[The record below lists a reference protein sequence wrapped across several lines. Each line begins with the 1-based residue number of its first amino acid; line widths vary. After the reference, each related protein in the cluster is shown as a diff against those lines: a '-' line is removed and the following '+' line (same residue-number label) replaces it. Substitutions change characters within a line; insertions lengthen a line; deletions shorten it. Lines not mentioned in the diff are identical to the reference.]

1 MRLNIVGFLLCIWPR
16 KVLLGTYDEE
26 NGPRFIQYVTLQDPQ
41 NSIFFSAPESI
52 TWSGRT
58 WRPAR
63 LKAQPQ
69 PRKFSIYM
77 CAHAPTTPAWKT
89 IVVVSTTV
97 VIVVSSISRE
107 VFELQQSPRATLV
120 RTAARIFNWGCRSC
134 RAEAAAAR
142 LQKYY
147 YSLLLLYYLHRY
159 RVCFASVAAAVSSK
173 TV

>member
-1 MRLNIVGFLLCIWPR
+1 MMKMGLDLSNMSHCKIRKIVYSFPHQNLLHGAVGHGGLLVWKHSLSLGNFLYIRAHTL
-16 KVLLGTYDEE
+16 LLGK
-26 NGPRFIQYVTLQDPQ
+26 RSSSSSSVQH
-41 NSIFFSAPESI
+41 
-52 TWSGRT
+52 
-58 WRPAR
+58 
-63 LKAQPQ
+63 
-69 PRKFSIYM
+69 
-77 CAHAPTTPAWKT
+77 C
-89 IVVVSTTV
+89 
-97 VIVVSSISRE
+97 VVSSISRE